1 MKATKKEAQQQE
13 GQQQEA
19 QQEQPQP
26 AAGCRTDILLSK
38 SAMGE
43 VSVCSAGCLHI
54 DTPALSIRLTEPD
67 FRVLVRMFSTAANK
81 LATMRNTAVH

>member
-1 MKATKKEAQQQE
+1 MKATKKEAQQE
-13 GQQQEA
+13 EA

-26 AAGCRTDILLSK
+26 AAGCRTDVLLSK

-54 DTPALSIRLTEPD
+54 DTPAVSIRLTEPD

-81 LATMRNTAVH
+81 LTMMRNSAVH

>member
-1 MKATKKEAQQQE
+1 MKATKKETQQE
-13 GQQQEA
+13 EA

-26 AAGCRTDILLSK
+26 ASGCRTDVLLSK

-54 DTPALSIRLTEPD
+54 DTPAVSIRLTEPD
-67 FRVLVRMFSTAANK
+67 FRVLARMFATAANK
-81 LATMRNTAVH
+81 LTTMRNTAVH